1 MSRRVIRQ
9 LPPRH
14 DGVRTLLA
22 VTIDT
27 EEEGRWGGGYPQAG
41 NTCKNIGWLREL
53 DPLVATFGLKI
64 TYLVDY
70 PVAADPAAM
79 EILNDRLSRQE
90 GEIGAHLHPWC
101 TPPFEPG
108 DNLII
113 DLLNGSD
120 KYTLLAPTDDAF
132 AALLGRLEPLIP
144 GVSANPC
151 ILDDN
156 DDLSMNT
163 LFTVLA
169 YHVID
174 GRRFSNS
181 LFNAKDA
188 KMVETLAGANITTYV
203 DMDGTPLL
211 HDVDGQEIGVVSS
224 LININAVNGVIHVVD
239 TVLLPIDLP
248 DED

>member
-1 MSRRVIRQ
+1 MYKSFTSLKSV
-9 LPPRH
+9 
-14 DGVRTLLA
+14 TLAIAASTALFFAATA
-22 VTIDT
+22 VAGPDKGKSKGKPGINAILEGGTIA
-27 EEEGRWGGGYPQAG
+27 EIA
-41 NTCKNIGWLREL
+41 
-53 DPLVATFGLKI
+53 ATVNGANGQFTNLLTVVGCFG
-64 TYLVDY
+64 
-70 PVAADPAAM
+70 PVT
-79 EILNDRLSRQE
+79 L
-90 GEIGAHLHPWC
+90 
-101 TPPFEPG
+101 EPG

-181 LFNAKDA
+181 LFNAKNA